1 MSAPQFLVADEDG
14 VLTPHPI
21 GLLEQTNDEYHSGPG
36 VSKSHLDAIA
46 NASPLHY
53 WHKYINP
60 ERVRNPPTMA
70 MIMGSAVH
78 SAVLEPD
85 LFPSEYVE
93 SPGFD
98 RRTKNGK
105 ADAEAFEQ
113 ANAGKVVLSPED
125 YATCLAV
132 RDAVHRHPVASGL
145 LHGGKAEQSFYA
157 VDEETGEL
165 IKCRTDYLHDSGAMI
180 VDLKTTDDASPSG
193 FGKSA
198 ANYRYPIQTAW
209 YNHVLD
215 SAFGEHPANWVFLA
229 VEKSP
234 PYAIGIYVTEA
245 DQVARASIAARENFH
260 RIVECKRSGQWPDY
274 GITPQGL
281 LLPAWAKF

>member
-21 GLLEQTNDEYHSGPG
+21 GLVECTNDEYHSGPG
-36 VSKSHLDAIA
+36 ISKSHLDAIA
-46 NASPLHY
+46 GKSPLHY

-60 ERVRNPPTMA
+60 ERKRNPPTPA

-78 SAVLEPD
+78 SAILEPD

-113 ANAGKVVLSPED
+113 ANAGKVVLGPDD

-180 VDLKTTDDASPSG
+180 VDVKTTDDASPSG

-198 ANYRYPIQTAW
+198 ANYRYPMQTAW

-215 SAFGEHPANWVFLA
+215 TAFGEHPANWVFLA
-229 VEKSP
+229 VEKEP
-234 PYAIGIYVTEA
+234 PFAIGIYVTEA
-245 DQVARASIAARENFH
+245 DQVERAAIAARENLL
-260 RIVECKRSGQWPDY
+260 RIAECKRSGRWDDY